1 MLKTKYVVL
10 TIVGAL
16 FAASV
21 DSLIV
26 LGLVTVGIIG
36 LYVLEDVQ

>member
-1 MLKTKYVVL
+1 MLKTKYVAL
-10 TIVGAL
+10 TIVGAA

-21 DSLIV
+21 DSLLV